1 MNKTVLAIA
10 AGLMACATSVQA
22 QGLLPRLQPTV
33 AKVTGLAAA
42 PTLAG
47 LPGQVQPKEGE
58 PRFGLPALP
67 QLNVPELPYIPIP
80 GIPSDQLYW
89 VGYWLDDTVNWYT
102 PLAIRWATRWAPNA
116 AWDELDIVL
125 GMAGAGDIGGAGNRM
140 AGYVKKIPA
149 PPQPVIPAE
158 LGLGAAYNNTWNAV
172 ALQNNALC
180 PPGYHSAEVR

>member
-33 AKVTGLAAA
+33 AKITGLAAA
-42 PTLAG
+42 PALAG

-67 QLNVPELPYIPIP
+67 QLNVPELPYVPIP

-89 VGYWLDDTVNWYT
+89 LGHWLDYTVNDYSRFAT
-102 PLAIRWATRWAPNA
+102 IWATDFAVPA

-149 PPQPVIPAE
+149 PPQPVIPSE
-158 LGLGAAYNNTWNAV
+158 LGLGAAYNNTWNATIGAV
-172 ALQNNALC
+172 FGEPYA
-180 PPGYHSAEVR
+180 P

>member
-67 QLNVPELPYIPIP
+67 TLNVPDLPQVPIP
-80 GIPSDQLYW
+80 SMPTDELYQIALI
-89 VGYWLDDTVNWYT
+89 LDESVNWYPRYVGT
-102 PLAIRWATRWAPNA
+102 WVEYAVPA

-125 GMAGAGDIGGAGNRM
+125 GTAGTGDLGGAGNRILS
-140 AGYVKKIPA
+140 AGTKIPS
-149 PPQPVIPAE
+149 PPKPVMPSI
-158 LGLGAAYNNTWNAV
+158 GLVDAAWDATIGTVFGEPVYD
-172 ALQNNALC
+172 
-180 PPGYHSAEVR
+180 